1 MNGKLITFEGSE
13 GAGKTTALN
22 EIIKKI
28 KPQLGNQLMTTR
40 EPGGN
45 IISEEIRNIIMDS
58 KNDSMDAKTEALLFA
73 AARRQ
78 HLIEEVIPALDAG
91 KLVLCDR
98 YVESSVA
105 YQGAARGIGEQAIW
119 DLNQFATNGL
129 KPDLTIYFDV
139 PIEVGLN
146 RIMQHR
152 TNEINRLDKEHHDFY
167 VKVHDAY
174 EKMAK
179 EYPDQIVKIDASQPI
194 DQVVADVLKLIK
206 SRVPEYFN

>member
-13 GAGKTTALN
+13 GAGKTTALK

-28 KPQLGNQLMTTR
+28 KPQLGKRLVTTR

-45 IISEEIRNIIMDS
+45 VISEEIRNIIMDS
-58 KNDSMDAKTEALLFA
+58 KNNNMDARTEALLFA

-78 HLIEEVIPALDAG
+78 HLVDKVFPALQAG

-105 YQGAARGIGEQAIW
+105 YQGAGRELGEQAIW
-119 DLNQFATNGL
+119 DLNQFATDGL

-139 PIEVGLN
+139 PIEVGLD

-152 TNEINRLDKEHHDFY
+152 ANEVNRLDQQQHEFY

-174 EKMAK
+174 EQIAIDH
-179 EYPDQIVKIDASQPI
+179 PDQVVKIDATQPVA
-194 DQVVADVLKLIK
+194 QVVSDVLTIIEA
-206 SRVPEYFN
+206 RVPEYFN

>member
-28 KPQLGNQLMTTR
+28 KPQLGNQLVTTR

-45 IISEEIRNIIMDS
+45 VISEEIRNIIMDS
-58 KNDSMDAKTEALLFA
+58 KNDNMDARTEALLFA

-78 HLIEEVIPALDAG
+78 HLVDKVIPALTAG

-105 YQGAARGIGEQAIW
+105 YQGVARGIGEQAIW
-119 DLNQFATNGL
+119 DLNQFATDGL
-129 KPDLTIYFDV
+129 KPDLTVYFDV
-139 PIEVGLN
+139 PIEVGLE

-152 TNEINRLDKEHHDFY
+152 TNEINRLDQQQHDFY

-174 EKMAK
+174 EKIAADHP
-179 EYPDQIVKIDASQPI
+179 EQVVKIDATQSV
-194 DQVVADVLKLIK
+194 DQVVADVLKLIET
-206 SRVPEYFN
+206 RVPEYFN